1 MHIRRLHRVLGAR
14 IRVVMPLHLPPLT
27 RRAFLRRSIAAGAG
41 IVTFS
46 TLRAAESDADP
57 DRWALLSD
65 THIAADRALVMRNVN
80 MTDHLDAAVKGVR
93 ALASRPAGVFVNGD
107 CALMRGLAEDYAT
120 FSSLITPL
128 REAGLPLHLTLGNH
142 DDREV
147 FWTALKDARPAVPP
161 LASRQVS
168 IVEGARANWF
178 LLDSLDMV
186 NKTPGNLGDEQ
197 RAWLAK
203 ALDAH
208 VAKPALVMVHHNPNP
223 KASEKKT
230 GLLDTEELLA
240 VLLSRRHV
248 KALFFGHTHTWRF
261 AEQDGLHLV
270 NLPAVAYPFL
280 PAEVTGWVDV
290 RLTEKG
296 AALTLHAHDTQ
307 HAAHGKITELAWRAA

>member
-1 MHIRRLHRVLGAR
+1 
-14 IRVVMPLHLPPLT
+14 MPLHLTPLS

-41 IVTFS
+41 LLAFPA
-46 TLRAAESDADP
+46 LRAAENDADP
-57 DRWALLSD
+57 DLWALLSD
-65 THIAADRALVMRNVN
+65 THIAADRAAINRDVN
-80 MTDHLDAAVKGVR
+80 MTDHLEAAVKGVR

-107 CALMRGLAEDYAT
+107 CALLKGLAEDYAT

-147 FWTALKDARPAVPP
+147 FWTALKNARPAAPP
-161 LASRQVS
+161 LASRHVS

-178 LLDSLDMV
+178 LLDSLDEV
-186 NKTPGNLGDEQ
+186 NKTPGILGEEQ

-208 VAKPALVMVHHNPNP
+208 AAKPALVMVHHNPIP
-223 KASEKKT
+223 SAPGKKT
-230 GLLDTEELLA
+230 GLIDTEELLA
-240 VLLSRRHV
+240 ILLPRRHV

-270 NLPAVAYPFL
+270 NLPAVAYPF
-280 PAEVTGWVDV
+280 AATEVTGWVD
-290 RLTEKG
+290 LKLSEKG
-296 AALTLHAHDTQ
+296 AALALHAHDTQ
-307 HAAHGKITELAWRAA
+307 HAAHGKITEIAWRAA